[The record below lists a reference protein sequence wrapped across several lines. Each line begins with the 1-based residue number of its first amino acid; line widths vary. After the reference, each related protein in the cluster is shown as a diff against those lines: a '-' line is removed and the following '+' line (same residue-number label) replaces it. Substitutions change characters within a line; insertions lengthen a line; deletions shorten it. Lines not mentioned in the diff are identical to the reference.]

1 MHFSCL
7 QTNSVLMPVFDC
19 NISNTVGITNVCAS
33 FSLTSTQNNLFTFSN
48 LLLSGD
54 IEVNPGPPFTLED
67 LAVKFDDLKS
77 ELRDLR
83 KDISKISSVSND
95 VKIALEGLNN
105 LKADVEKNKEDI
117 NRMYDYNNE
126 LYTTHKDEVNKLKA
140 RVMEQE
146 QRIEKQEIYSRRENV
161 LLKGIEEKEDEDVFE
176 AVLNNLNID
185 DKDDKIVKS
194 DLQRVHRL
202 GRKESGKNRPIIA
215 RFVSYGKKQD
225 VIKNKKEIKDKK
237 NVKITNDLTAR
248 QRDILFVMSQRYPS
262 DSFWFRGDQLIRN
275 NVRYDTAEYYSGE
288 TASRQH
294 GGAAWQ
300 GDSSRGTGQGDGWR
314 GTGRGAG
321 YRGRGGRGGL
331 GRGRGGGPAANQG
344 HDGGARGASGGDHR

>member
-1 MHFSCL
+1 M
-7 QTNSVLMPVFDC
+7 
-19 NISNTVGITNVCAS
+19 
-33 FSLTSTQNNLFTFSN
+33 
-48 LLLSGD
+48 
-54 IEVNPGPPFTLED
+54 
-67 LAVKFDDLKS
+67 AVKFDDLKS

-117 NRMYDYNNE
+117 NKMYDYNNE

-176 AVLNNLNID
+176 AVLNTLNID

-300 GDSSRGTGQGDGWR
+300 GDSSRGAGQGDSWR